1 MIIADAHCDVLSR
14 ICDENEEL
22 FKNTGS
28 FSLEKISKYSGY
40 IQFFACFIS
49 PAFYSEPQ
57 KRMYRLLKKYFEET
71 EKNSSTIKR
80 CCCFSHM
87 EKALSEN
94 KCAAFLT
101 TEGGEWI
108 RGTEDVEA
116 AYDKGVRVI
125 GLTWNNGNNLAS
137 GADDTYDR
145 GVSDFGREIIRKM
158 NALGICADVSHLS
171 DKAFFEVAKISSMPL
186 LATHSNS
193 RQIFRHRR
201 NLTDEQLRIIAG
213 SCGFVG
219 VNMYTNHLGN
229 GVVNAKTVSEHIL
242 HMADVAGENHIGLG
256 CDYDGMESMPQ
267 GIHGADNTD
276 IILNFMLKDG
286 ANPGF
291 IDKIAHKNLQRV
303 IKFF

>member
-1 MIIADAHCDVLSR
+1 
-14 ICDENEEL
+14 
-22 FKNTGS
+22 
-28 FSLEKISKYSGY
+28 
-40 IQFFACFIS
+40 
-49 PAFYSEPQ
+49 
-57 KRMYRLLKKYFEET
+57 
-71 EKNSSTIKR
+71 
-80 CCCFSHM
+80 
-87 EKALSEN
+87 
-94 KCAAFLT
+94 
-101 TEGGEWI
+101 
-108 RGTEDVEA
+108 
-116 AYDKGVRVI
+116 
-125 GLTWNNGNNLAS
+125 
-137 GADDTYDR
+137 
-145 GVSDFGREIIRKM
+145 
-158 NALGICADVSHLS
+158 
-171 DKAFFEVAKISSMPL
+171 MPL

-276 IILNFMLKDG
+276 VILNFMLKNG